1 MMHGARQESVKSL
14 SQCKPLKNPSP
25 NDDKVGKF
33 IDEES
38 AFAQSRLCSQAH
50 LQSQDKRK
58 NTVSLA
64 SLATLRSN
72 PTEILRA
79 TELLN
84 KSQNSY
90 EDFFTNT

>member
-14 SQCKPLKNPSP
+14 SQCKPLKTLTS
-25 NDDKVGKF
+25 DDKVGKF